1 MTSLAAAAPVL
12 LRPGDADYED
22 ATSLFN
28 AAIENRPDVVAR
40 VRSNA
45 EVAAA
50 LSYAQNQGLRVTV
63 RGGGHGVAGLAT
75 AGRLVIDL
83 SLMRDVTVDAHART
97 AVVEGGCT
105 WVDVDSATQ
114 RFGLATP
121 GGRVTHTGV
130 AGLTLGGGQGWLSP
144 KLGLSCDNLVE
155 AEVVT
160 ADGSVVTAGPESE
173 PELLW
178 ALRGGGPFAGVVTR
192 FKFALHPVGPNI
204 VGGLVLH
211 RLEQADEVVSAYQRL
226 VEEAGPDLGGAVVFA
241 TAPPAPFVPPEV
253 VGSQVLITTLA
264 WFGDL
269 GEGARLLRGFR
280 TAHHPVVDA
289 VGPMTYLQLQAMTD
303 AANPRGLRN
312 HWSAGYADRLTPD
325 MIAALAEASS
335 ERTSPFSAIVVTQMG
350 AAVNAVPE
358 AATAFPNRHAGWLV
372 HPLAMWTDPDD
383 DEQEI
388 GWIRRTR
395 SALAPYQQSGSYLN
409 TDSAQADRNRVRNTY
424 GAPKSARLAAC
435 GRSTT
440 RSERS
445 ATRSRP
451 DEGARRSTGSSESCD
466 LWPGNP
472 GSGPSPVRR
481 GAVNTPCEVGLLPHA
496 EHSHSPEAST

>member
-12 LRPGDADYED
+12 LRPGDAEYEE
-22 ATSLFN
+22 ATLLFN

-50 LSYAQNQGLRVTV
+50 LSYARDHGLGVTV

-83 SLMRDVTVDAHART
+83 SPMRDVKVNAHART

-114 RFGLATP
+114 RLGLATP

-155 AEVVT
+155 ADVVT

-178 ALRGGGPFAGVVTR
+178 ALRGGGPFPGVVTR
-192 FKFALHPVGPNI
+192 FRFSLHPVGPGI

-211 RLEQADEVVSAYQRL
+211 RLEQADKVVSTYQRL
-226 VEEAGPDLGGAVVFA
+226 VADAGPDLGGAVVFG
-241 TAPPAPFVPPEV
+241 TAPPAAFVPPEI

-264 WFGDL
+264 WFGDPA
-269 GEGARLLRGFR
+269 EGARLLRGFR
-280 TAHHPVVDA
+280 TAHDPVVDA

-312 HWSAGYADRLTPD
+312 YWSAGYTESLTPD

-335 ERTSPFSAIVVTQMG
+335 ERTSPFSAIVVTPMG

-358 AATAFPNRHAGWLV
+358 NATAFPNRHAGWLV
-372 HPLAMWTDPDD
+372 HPLAMWTDPDH

-395 SALAPYQQSGSYLN
+395 SVLAPFQQFGSYLN
-409 TDSAQADRNRVRNTY
+409 TDSAQGDPDQVLNTY
-424 GAPKSARLAAC
+424 GATKTSRLAALRAEYDPR
-435 GRSTT
+435 GVFSHVITT
-440 RSERS
+440 R
-445 ATRSRP
+445 
-451 DEGARRSTGSSESCD
+451 
-466 LWPGNP
+466 
-472 GSGPSPVRR
+472 
-481 GAVNTPCEVGLLPHA
+481 
-496 EHSHSPEAST
+496 

>member
-1 MTSLAAAAPVL
+1 MTSLSAVAPVL
-12 LRPGDADYED
+12 LRPGDAEYDD
-22 ATSLFN
+22 STCLFN

-40 VRSNA
+40 VRTTA

-50 LSYAQNQGLRVTV
+50 LRHARDHGLGVSV

-83 SLMRDVTVDAHART
+83 SPMRDVKVDAQARS
-97 AVVEGGCT
+97 AVVEAGCT

-192 FKFALHPVGPNI
+192 FKFALHPVGPDI

-226 VEEAGPDLGGAVVFA
+226 VEDAGPDLGGAVVFA
-241 TAPPAPFVPPEV
+241 TAPPAPFVPPEI

-312 HWSAGYADRLTPD
+312 YWSAGYVESLTPGAV
-325 MIAALAEASS
+325 AALAEASS
-335 ERTSPFSAIVVTQMG
+335 ERCSPFSAIVVTQMG

-358 AATAFPNRHAGWLV
+358 DATAFPNRNAGWLV
-372 HPLAMWTDPDD
+372 HPLAMWTDRADD
-383 DEQEI
+383 GREI

-395 SALAPYQQSGSYLN
+395 TALAPFQQPGTYIN
-409 TDSAQADRNRVRNTY
+409 TDSAQADLQEVASAY
-424 GAPKSARLAAC
+424 GPTKSTRLAALRTKYDPR
-435 GRSTT
+435 GMFRH
-440 RSERS
+440 
-445 ATRSRP
+445 
-451 DEGARRSTGSSESCD
+451 ARTI
-466 LWPGNP
+466 
-472 GSGPSPVRR
+472 
-481 GAVNTPCEVGLLPHA
+481 T
-496 EHSHSPEAST
+496 